1 MSEQII
7 ALLLTLSILL
17 LMAAW
22 VPFLDFLQHVIRRF
36 RDGRIAD
43 SSRGQVVDAD
53 QAEAANP
60 RQSFKVS
67 KQPQ

>member
-1 MSEQII
+1 MTEQIM
-7 ALLLTLSILL
+7 ALLLTLGIFL

-22 VPFLDFLQHVIRRF
+22 VPFLDLLQRVVRRL
-36 RDGRIAD
+36 RKGRIAN
-43 SSRGQVVDAD
+43 SSRGQVADAD
-53 QAEAANP
+53 QAEAANS